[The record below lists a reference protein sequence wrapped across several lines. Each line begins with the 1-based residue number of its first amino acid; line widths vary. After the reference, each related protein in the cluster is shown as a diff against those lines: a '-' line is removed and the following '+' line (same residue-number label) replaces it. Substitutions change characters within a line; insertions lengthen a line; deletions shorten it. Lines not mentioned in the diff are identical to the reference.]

1 MPLTWVVREM
11 PWGTRCQGDFWRM
24 SGITSWLTSSLEGLS
39 RDETELDLLVSRK
52 EELLEKVVIRDNLVC
67 SDHVVVKVK
76 MLGRVKI
83 REQQRT
89 DLRLQKKKE
98 TLAFVQEKIQ

>member
-11 PWGTRCQGDFWRM
+11 QWGTRCQGDFWRM
-24 SGITSWLTSSLEGLS
+24 SGITSWLTSVLEGLS

-52 EELLEKVVIRDNLVC
+52 EELLEKVVIRDNLDC
-67 SDHVVVKVK
+67 SDHIVVIVK

-83 REQQRT
+83 RQQQRT

-98 TLAFVQEKIQ
+98 TLASVQEKIK